1 MKTSIRTAGW
11 LASAA
16 LIGAAILTPA
26 TALAAEGNPPDVEC
40 AGYAYYLKIDGL
52 SGGIVAGSYTDGTA
66 NVVTNWA
73 GQTITISNVTNGG
86 QDFDWASTKT
96 VSQVVSKEGADEF
109 FWTTGLPGMSGS
121 VTSQIQQGLSHVTF
135 CGNAEPAPT
144 PTPTV
149 APTPTPTVAPTP
161 TPTLAPTPTPTVA
174 PTVAPT
180 ATPTLAPTPTVAP
193 TATPTVAPT
202 VAPTPTG
209 TVAAATGRPEITP
222 PATDSSGSS
231 GSTGTGSGL
240 SIALLVLGALA
251 IGTGLL
257 RPATRRVRR

>member
-40 AGYAYYLKIDGL
+40 AGYTYYLKIDGVG
-52 SGGIVAGSYTDGTA
+52 SGITAGSYTSGTA

-73 GQTITISNVTNGG
+73 GQTITISAVTNGG
-86 QDFDWASTKT
+86 QNFDWASTKT
-96 VSQVVSKEGADEF
+96 VSQVVSKEGSEEF

-135 CGNAEPAPT
+135 CGDAEPAPT

-161 TPTLAPTPTPTVA
+161 TPTMAPTPTPTVA
-174 PTVAPT
+174 PT
-180 ATPTLAPTPTVAP
+180 PTPTMAP
-193 TATPTVAPT
+193 T
-202 VAPTPTG
+202 PTPTG
-209 TVAAATGRPEITP
+209 TVEPEETPTPTMAPTPTPTGTVVAETGTPRVTP
-222 PATDSSGSS
+222 PSTDSGVSGGSS
-231 GSTGTGSGL
+231 TGGGL
-240 SIALLVLGALA
+240 PIVLVALA
-251 IGTGLL
+251 GVLVSSLILA
-257 RPATRRVRR
+257 PRRIRR